1 MKKNKNL
8 TLSAAALM
16 LATAGLTTACSSED
30 VFDGGNSL
38 PADAVKTQFAINIP
52 AGNRVSGRLGQ
63 DVVQGQPTPVFRGMQ
78 SVVLVP
84 TKGDVAN
91 SGTLSTVQQLG
102 DILSNELLT
111 NSNAK
116 VYYNVELEPGVD
128 HILFY
133 GEGKRATATTTDKDN
148 GVLTAPAAWTT
159 TNDIKFQL
167 KPIAKSFGTNPVVA
181 ELNKLVESAA
191 WSVVDEFGIFYNA
204 LQGLNAG
211 SAASVKAALTMLRTG
226 VNNVNVG
233 PLPTEQEAKT
243 TLLAAIDQALTSLQD
258 VTYPVNLGLPDGSVR
273 IAWNSGTS
281 QFDEVNADATVG
293 NVILPNADDY
303 VYPAAL
309 YYYVN
314 STLKTSD
321 TPQADNYGTSNW
333 DAIKNLY
340 TTGTSVTET
349 TQSVLMESP
358 VQYAV
363 ARLDVKP
370 CFGNNVT
377 DNHKE
382 SVNVNAGEGM
392 QLMGVLIG
400 GQKNVNYDFT
410 VDTDDDQV
418 KTIYDCAFTPTKLTT
433 TTPSSVLF
441 QTLALQ
447 NTQGETVNF
456 ALEMVNKTGSAFQGI
471 DGLVP
476 DGGTFYLVGTLTPNA
491 AQADNYV
498 FKQDYTTTANVTI
511 NSLAHAYNCIPDLE
525 NPSLELGLSVNLEWQ
540 EGLKQDVTIE

>member
-63 DVVQGQPTPVFRGMQ
+63 DVVQGQSTPKFRGMQ

-84 TKGDVAN
+84 TKGDVAQ

-148 GVLTAPAAWTT
+148 GVLTAPTAWTT

-167 KPIAKSFGTNPVVA
+167 KPIAESFGTNPVVTV
-181 ELNKLVESAA
+181 LNTLVGTQN
-191 WSVVDEFGIFYNA
+191 WSTSIEFGTFYNA

-211 SAASVKAALTMLRTG
+211 SAASVKAALTMLRAG
-226 VNNVNVG
+226 VDDVT
-233 PLPTEQEAKT
+233 PTSETQLKT
-243 TLLAAIDQALTSLQD
+243 DLLAAIDKALSDLASE
-258 VTYPVNLGLPDGSVR
+258 TYPVSLGLPDGAAR
-273 IAWNSGTS
+273 IVWNSGSS
-281 QFDEVNADATVG
+281 QFEQVDANATVG
-293 NVILPNADDY
+293 NVILPEAADY

-321 TPQADNYGTSNW
+321 TPQAENYGQNNW

-340 TTGTSVTET
+340 TTGNSVTET

-363 ARLDVKP
+363 ARLDVNSK
-370 CFGNNVT
+370 FGNNVT

-382 SVNVNAGEGM
+382 SVDISAGDGM

-400 GQKNVNYDFT
+400 GQKNVIYDFT
-410 VDTDDDQV
+410 VDATDDNA

-433 TTPSSVLF
+433 TGSVLF

-456 ALEMVNKTGSAFQGI
+456 ALEMVNKTGKAFQGI

-476 DGGTFYLVGTLTPNA
+476 DGGTFYLVGSLTPNA
-491 AQADNYV
+491 AKAENYV

-525 NPSLELGLSVNLEWQ
+525 NPSLELGLSVDLKWE
-540 EGLKQDVTIE
+540 EGLKQDVEID

>member
-63 DVVQGQPTPVFRGMQ
+63 DVVQGQSTPIFRGMQ

-84 TKGDVAN
+84 TKGDVAQ

-133 GEGKRATATTTDKDN
+133 GEGKRATATTTDKEN
-148 GVLTAPAAWTT
+148 GVLTAPAAWTS

-167 KPIAKSFGTNPVVA
+167 KPIAESFETNPVVA
-181 ELNKLVESAA
+181 VLNTLVGTDG
-191 WSVVDEFGIFYNA
+191 WSTSTEFKTFYNA

-211 SAASVKAALTMLRTG
+211 SAASVKAALTMLRAG
-226 VNNVNVG
+226 VDDVT
-233 PLPTEQEAKT
+233 PTSETQLKT
-243 TLLAAIDQALTSLQD
+243 DLLAAIDKALSDLAS

-273 IAWNSGTS
+273 IAWNSGSS
-281 QFDEVNADATVG
+281 QFEQVDANATVG
-293 NVILPNADDY
+293 NVILPEAADY

-321 TPQADNYGTSNW
+321 TPQAENYGQNNW
-333 DAIKNLY
+333 DDIKDLY
-340 TTGTSVTET
+340 TTGNSVTET

-363 ARLDVKP
+363 ARLDVNSK
-370 CFGNNVT
+370 FGSNVT

-382 SVNVNAGEGM
+382 SVDISAGDGM

-410 VDTDDDQV
+410 VDATDDNA

-433 TTPSSVLF
+433 TGSVLF

-447 NTQGETVNF
+447 NTQSETVNF
-456 ALEMVNKTGSAFQGI
+456 ALEMVNKTGKAFQGI

-476 DGGTFYLVGTLTPNA
+476 DGGTFYLVGSLTPNA
-491 AQADNYV
+491 AQAENYV

-525 NPSLELGLSVNLEWQ
+525 NPSLELGLSVDLKWE

>member
-63 DVVQGQPTPVFRGMQ
+63 DVVQGQSTPKFRGMQ

-84 TKGDVAN
+84 TKGDVAQ

-133 GEGKRATATTTDKDN
+133 GEGKRATATTTDKEN

-167 KPIAKSFGTNPVVA
+167 KPIAESFGINPVVA
-181 ELNKLVESAA
+181 VLNTLVGTQN
-191 WSVVDEFGIFYNA
+191 WSTSIEFGTFYNA

-211 SAASVKAALTMLRTG
+211 SAASVKAALTMLRAG
-226 VNNVNVG
+226 VDDVT
-233 PLPTEQEAKT
+233 PTSETQLKT
-243 TLLAAIDQALTSLQD
+243 DLLAAIDKALSDLAS
-258 VTYPVNLGLPDGSVR
+258 VTYPVSLGLPDGAAR
-273 IAWNSGTS
+273 IAWNSGSS
-281 QFDEVNADATVG
+281 QFEQVDANATVG
-293 NVILPNADDY
+293 NVILPEAADY

-321 TPQADNYGTSNW
+321 TPQAENYGQNNW
-333 DAIKNLY
+333 NAIKNLY
-340 TTGTSVTET
+340 TTGNSVTET

-363 ARLDVKP
+363 ARLDVNSK
-370 CFGNNVT
+370 FGNNVT

-382 SVNVNAGEGM
+382 SVDISVGDGM

-410 VDTDDDQV
+410 VDATDDNA

-433 TTPSSVLF
+433 TGSVLF

-456 ALEMVNKTGSAFQGI
+456 ALEMVNKTGKAFQGI

-476 DGGTFYLVGTLTPNA
+476 DGGTFYLVGSLTPNA

-525 NPSLELGLSVNLEWQ
+525 NPSLELGLSVDLKWE